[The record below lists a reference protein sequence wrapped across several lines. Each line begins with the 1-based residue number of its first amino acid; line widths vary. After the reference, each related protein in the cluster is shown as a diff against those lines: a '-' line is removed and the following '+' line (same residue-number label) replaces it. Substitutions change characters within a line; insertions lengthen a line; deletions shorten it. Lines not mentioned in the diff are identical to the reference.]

1 MVQFPGASSIAV
13 VPETAQIDGVV
24 EARLT
29 GSPVEALAVNVVE
42 DELRNWLPGFA
53 KVMVWASCVTTK
65 LCPTLVA

>member
-42 DELRNWLPGFA
+42 DELKSWLPGF
-53 KVMVWASCVTTK
+53 VK
-65 LCPTLVA
+65 LMLWDS